1 MLAVKH
7 FVTFPI
13 SDDQKGPCH
22 KALQAVS
29 MLALGLFVP
38 KCEDDGYYS
47 PQQHHGSTGQSWCV
61 TTEGKEIGRTRTSPG
76 QPPVDCIK
84 GTSVFRRE
92 GFMEGTLLVETETG
106 RQGDREAGRQGGREA
121 GRQGGRE
128 AGRQGGREAGRQGG
142 REAGRQGGR
151 EAGRQGGREAG
162 RQGGR
167 EAGRQGGRE
176 AGRQGGREAGRQGD
190 RETERQRDRETER
203 DIPTF
208 GDRTKFKHN
217 GSQISGFSRATL
229 CHKKRFCWTYSH
241 RRAAVTSTSSY
252 LTGCTLQRSGG
263 CFQSVFITISVYL
276 IPLRRSPNPIHLK
289 GRPYFKHE
297 EWWRCYT
304 PSLVTGPQTNNRV
317 FIMYIF
323 HLNGWHA
330 YQLQL
335 TWLCVLYAA
344 WACRTSHSIFLLF
357 LRDCLGSNLC
367 SHKKLILS
375 VEQSENNQESQKIYL
390 NNISDIRCMCQ

>member
-47 PQQHHGSTGQSWCV
+47 HQQHHGSTGQSWCV

-92 GFMEGTLLVETETG
+92 GFMEGTLLVETETGRQGDRETG

-176 AGRQGGREAGRQGD
+176 QGGREAGRQGGREAGRQGGREAGRQEGREAGRQGD

-229 CHKKRFCWTYSH
+229 CHKKRFC
-241 RRAAVTSTSSY
+241 
-252 LTGCTLQRSGG
+252 
-263 CFQSVFITISVYL
+263 
-276 IPLRRSPNPIHLK
+276 
-289 GRPYFKHE
+289 
-297 EWWRCYT
+297 
-304 PSLVTGPQTNNRV
+304 
-317 FIMYIF
+317 
-323 HLNGWHA
+323 
-330 YQLQL
+330 
-335 TWLCVLYAA
+335 
-344 WACRTSHSIFLLF
+344 
-357 LRDCLGSNLC
+357 
-367 SHKKLILS
+367 
-375 VEQSENNQESQKIYL
+375 
-390 NNISDIRCMCQ
+390 